1 MELLGNVGEM
11 QDEKGVQ
18 WNKVHYG
25 RNWCQSVL
33 RRGLREEK
41 PTEQNGGGRWHSQT
55 DDHQEQAEILMH
67 DICGLVSNF
76 NLLGVRARLECG
88 DYYLPYMR

>member
-1 MELLGNVGEM
+1 MSISA
-11 QDEKGVQ
+11 EKRAE
-18 WNKVHYG
+18 G
-25 RNWCQSVL
+25 RETN
-33 RRGLREEK
+33 RTKG
-41 PTEQNGGGRWHSQT
+41 GGGRWHSQT